1 MKREYCLDIDGNVYT
16 LGDLNMFL
24 NNKEPISYP
33 AVDSQNPTKPFF
45 TGSIRQEVEID
56 GIARSFLLYI
66 PQHYPISGAGI
77 FLYPDDD
84 VSAEDYLENSGW
96 KPVAEQTNAALI
108 VLESRSGGWDRKDIQ
123 SEISYSE
130 AVFKKSIARVYFSMN
145 EATYYCMGFGNGAY
159 VAATYAMLN
168 SALFA
173 AIALDGDYD
182 LHPDL
187 MAQLRTIRSDREA
200 NKSKLD
206 VAMPAWLI
214 GKATPLLDSLKRAA
228 DASDEQLYNDAA
240 YIYRQNL
247 KQYFDQPNGLPM
259 VEIWHTEPGRWN
271 PEADEKYRRMAE
283 FVLRFKR
290 WLSIGNGDFRP
301 ARTWQDMRLHRFTA
315 EIDNR
320 QREWFVYEP
329 TALRAGKLLP
339 LVLAIHGYSCTGELF
354 AENSSWHE
362 LAERRGFLLVYV
374 SAFPDNGISGGH
386 TVPLPSWNALNI
398 HAQTDDVKYIDYVLS
413 SVKNSYPVDSERVY
427 VSGHSNGSLLTQ
439 RLMEERPLAFA
450 AFGPQ
455 GAPYHMGLDGTAV
468 DRTIC
473 KDGIIRPVWLMMGA
487 EDIGDQ
493 DKLDCGSI
501 NDRFLDMMCELNDLD
516 RTGGIDREN
525 GKYHTRT
532 FVNAERVPLVKFTGI
547 TDTPHTYTPEFAQ
560 LYWDTFFCHFRRKS
574 DGTIIY
580 TD

>member
-108 VLESRSGGWDRKDIQ
+108 VLESRSGGWDKKDVQ

-329 TALRAGKLLP
+329 YGTPCPASCCRWYWPFMDTAAPANCSQKTVAGT
-339 LVLAIHGYSCTGELF
+339 S
-354 AENSSWHE
+354 
-362 LAERRGFLLVYV
+362 
-374 SAFPDNGISGGH
+374 
-386 TVPLPSWNALNI
+386 
-398 HAQTDDVKYIDYVLS
+398 
-413 SVKNSYPVDSERVY
+413 
-427 VSGHSNGSLLTQ
+427 
-439 RLMEERPLAFA
+439 
-450 AFGPQ
+450 
-455 GAPYHMGLDGTAV
+455 
-468 DRTIC
+468 
-473 KDGIIRPVWLMMGA
+473 
-487 EDIGDQ
+487 
-493 DKLDCGSI
+493 
-501 NDRFLDMMCELNDLD
+501 
-516 RTGGIDREN
+516 
-525 GKYHTRT
+525 
-532 FVNAERVPLVKFTGI
+532 
-547 TDTPHTYTPEFAQ
+547 
-560 LYWDTFFCHFRRKS
+560 
-574 DGTIIY
+574 
-580 TD
+580 

>member
-45 TGSIRQEVEID
+45 TGSIRQGVEID

-108 VLESRSGGWDRKDIQ
+108 VLESRSGGWDKKDVQ

-159 VAATYAMLN
+159 VAAAYAMLN
-168 SALFA
+168 SALIA
-173 AIALDGDYD
+173 AVALDGDYD

-187 MAQLRTIRSDREA
+187 MAQLRSIRSDREA

-283 FVLRFKR
+283 FALRFKR
-290 WLSIGNGDFRP
+290 WLSIP
-301 ARTWQDMRLHRFTA
+301 EDMVEQA
-315 EIDNR
+315 EEYRNILVEAVAENDEELMEKYLEGEEITREELKKAIRKETIANTLVPVVCGSSYKNR
-320 QREWFVYEP
+320 GVQ
-329 TALRAGKLLP
+329 KLLD
-339 LVLAIHGYSCTGELF
+339 AIVDYMPAPTDVEDIKGVNPETEEQETRPSSDDAPF
-354 AENSSWHE
+354 A
-362 LAERRGFLLVYV
+362 A
-374 SAFPDNGISGGH
+374 
-386 TVPLPSWNALNI
+386 
-398 HAQTDDVKYIDYVLS
+398 
-413 SVKNSYPVDSERVY
+413 
-427 VSGHSNGSLLTQ
+427 
-439 RLMEERPLAFA
+439 LAFKIA
-450 AFGPQ
+450 TMDSNTSLVHQHF
-455 GAPYHMGLDGTAV
+455 
-468 DRTIC
+468 
-473 KDGIIRPVWLMMGA
+473 DGIDFIVGA
-487 EDIGDQ
+487 LTKKKTAQG
-493 DKLDCGSI
+493 
-501 NDRFLDMMCELNDLD
+501 
-516 RTGGIDREN
+516 
-525 GKYHTRT
+525 
-532 FVNAERVPLVKFTGI
+532 FVISA
-547 TDTPHTYTPEFAQ
+547 
-560 LYWDTFFCHFRRKS
+560 
-574 DGTIIY
+574 
-580 TD
+580 

>member
-1 MKREYCLDIDGNVYT
+1 M
-16 LGDLNMFL
+16 
-24 NNKEPISYP
+24 
-33 AVDSQNPTKPFF
+33 
-45 TGSIRQEVEID
+45 
-56 GIARSFLLYI
+56 
-66 PQHYPISGAGI
+66 
-77 FLYPDDD
+77 
-84 VSAEDYLENSGW
+84 
-96 KPVAEQTNAALI
+96 
-108 VLESRSGGWDRKDIQ
+108 
-123 SEISYSE
+123 
-130 AVFKKSIARVYFSMN
+130 
-145 EATYYCMGFGNGAY
+145 
-159 VAATYAMLN
+159 
-168 SALFA
+168 
-173 AIALDGDYD
+173 
-182 LHPDL
+182 
-187 MAQLRTIRSDREA
+187 
-200 NKSKLD
+200 
-206 VAMPAWLI
+206 
-214 GKATPLLDSLKRAA
+214 
-228 DASDEQLYNDAA
+228 
-240 YIYRQNL
+240 
-247 KQYFDQPNGLPM
+247 
-259 VEIWHTEPGRWN
+259 
-271 PEADEKYRRMAE
+271 
-283 FVLRFKR
+283 
-290 WLSIGNGDFRP
+290 
-301 ARTWQDMRLHRFTA
+301 
-315 EIDNR
+315 
-320 QREWFVYEP
+320 
-329 TALRAGKLLP
+329 
-339 LVLAIHGYSCTGELF
+339 VLAIHGYSCTGELF

-362 LAERRGFLLVYV
+362 LAERRGFVLVYV

-468 DRTIC
+468 DRTIH

-574 DGTIIY
+574 DGMIIY